1 MGNIGHRQGGAKS
14 RGVNLKAA
22 AVLASLTITTVGLSG
37 CQYHSKKDTY
47 FLISTNLKLPYWK
60 TVNQGFS
67 KAANEYGVS
76 AQLEGPQDFNP
87 QAELDSFNR
96 AAAQHPAGII
106 VSVADAASM
115 RDAINSAISSG
126 VPVITVDSDAPLTN
140 RLYFIGTN
148 NLEAGHLGG
157 RHLLE
162 HLHGKA
168 NVVFYSITGQPN
180 IEERLKGYK
189 DILADHPLIKVV
201 DVFDTKGD
209 SGTAFDK
216 TEEYMARS
224 GDDKIDA
231 FICLESASGKSV
243 AEVLKR
249 KNASDRILIA
259 MDVDSDILSAIKD
272 GSIDSTISQKPFT
285 MGYVGLKA
293 LDEIHHNHPKSFQ
306 TSYAVDSFAPYPSFI
321 DTGTSL
327 IDKVNVDLYI
337 GAEAAAGK

>member
-1 MGNIGHRQGGAKS
+1 MSNNGTRLIALSALAGLTLTTIG
-14 RGVNLKAA
+14 
-22 AVLASLTITTVGLSG
+22 LTG
-37 CQYHSKKDTY
+37 CQYRSKKDTY

-60 TVNQGFS
+60 TVNEGFV
-67 KAANEYGVS
+67 KAATDYGVT
-76 AQLEGPQDFNP
+76 AQLEGPQDFDT
-87 QAELDSFNR
+87 QAELDSFNK
-96 AAAQHPAGII
+96 AVASHPAGII
-106 VSVADAASM
+106 VSVGDAVAM
-115 RDAINSAISSG
+115 RTAINSAVAAG
-126 VPVITVDSDAPLTN
+126 VPVITVDSDAPLSN

-157 RHLLE
+157 QHLLQ

-189 DILADHPLIKVV
+189 DILADHPQIKIA

-209 SGTAFDK
+209 SGSAFDK
-216 TEEYMARS
+216 TEEYMART

-231 FICLESASGKSV
+231 FICLESSCGKSI

-249 KNASDRILIA
+249 KNANDRILIA
-259 MDVDSDILSAIKD
+259 MDVDSDILAAIKD
-272 GSIDSTISQKPFT
+272 GSIDSTISQKPYT

-293 LDEIHHNHPKSFQ
+293 LDDIHHNLPKSFRI
-306 TSYAVDSFAPYPSFI
+306 SYAVDPFSPYPAFI

-327 IDKVNVDLYI
+327 IDKVNVDLYS
-337 GAEAAAGK
+337 GSEAAASGK